1 MKNLFNDISN
11 DERQRILEMHQNAT
25 KRNYLNE
32 QPVPSIGNTSNED
45 TITRIKTSEDDLNR
59 FLVLDQNYINS
70 LFPNLVV
77 QTKSDW
83 DSVKYPLQQALTW
96 YAKSGRNPS
105 TNVLSSVVNNI
116 GGNFPESY
124 QMMIKGNPYASSKGK
139 ITSPK
144 ELDEK
149 MIIIYNHQ
157 LTKV

>member
-1 MKNLFNDISN
+1 
-11 DERQRILEMHQNAT
+11 
-25 KRNYLNE
+25 
-32 QPVPSIGNTSNED
+32 
-45 TITRIKTSEDDLNR
+45 
-59 FLVLDQNYINS
+59 
-70 LFPNLVV
+70 
-77 QTKSDW
+77 
-83 DSVKYPLQQALTW
+83 LTW